1 MGKAIASGLLKPY
14 AIGNVKCVGAI
25 AIVALWAWH
34 CGRHIPNMMPDCCL
48 RTASSCEFVKRGQI
62 PPNFLMRGMRM
73 GHCAAVANGLSL
85 EDTLKVATAE
95 AYSGYKLYPWTHKQM
110 NVRTPT
116 DG

>member
-1 MGKAIASGLLKPY
+1 
-14 AIGNVKCVGAI
+14 
-25 AIVALWAWH
+25 
-34 CGRHIPNMMPDCCL
+34 
-48 RTASSCEFVKRGQI
+48 
-62 PPNFLMRGMRM
+62 MRGMRM

-95 AYSGYKLYPWTHKQM
+95 AYSGYKLYPWTHKQI

>member
-1 MGKAIASGLLKPY
+1 MRDEDGPLRG
-14 AIGNVKCVGAI
+14 GGQR
-25 AIVALWAWH
+25 IV
-34 CGRHIPNMMPDCCL
+34 
-48 RTASSCEFVKRGQI
+48 
-62 PPNFLMRGMRM
+62 
-73 GHCAAVANGLSL
+73 L